1 MSDDKINQEYL
12 DKIKLFQKYNKN
24 YYDLNNPLVSD
35 QEFDNLK
42 SEIIELEKKYKYL
55 NNINSH
61 LIQ

>member
-35 QEFDNLK
+35 QVFDKLK
-42 SEIIELEKKYKYL
+42 LEIIELEK
-55 NNINSH
+55 
-61 LIQ
+61 